1 MITRY
6 EVVERLYLRTG
17 SSVQVAMNAAVI
29 QLYTS
34 ILEYLLEARKYFT
47 QRFAARI
54 AKSIFQLEDM
64 TTKSIS
70 KIKSKQSDVD
80 QYVRLVSGEFMID
93 TSYAVNQLT
102 HRIRS
107 IDVNVRD
114 LRDSQRRAIDTKDIG
129 GLGFQKMQRVLQE
142 LNEPITRIATRLSMI
157 EDGLKAEERLKIFD
171 WLSSV
176 HYTSHHRSKSSSL
189 LPESGEWLLRKPKFI
204 EWLRS
209 SSSSILWLHGIPG
222 CGKSMLIAH
231 VIEYLQARSSLE
243 TSPAPIAYFYCARNS
258 TEPERADPEEV
269 LRCILEQL
277 STSDEDQP
285 VREPVV
291 KAYLSRKKEARGRKP
306 ERLGLLETVQT
317 ILELLEANPAI
328 IVIDGLDECDPMKR
342 QALLNG
348 LRTIIRKSKN
358 LAKVL
363 ISSRDDHDLVYRLS
377 KTPNLYIHATDNME
391 DIRKFVVSRVGE
403 AITDGRLLCGKVS
416 SELHGTIIDI
426 LIQKAEGMFRLVS
439 LHIQT
444 LCDPYRI
451 KTAANVLDALTH
463 LPQDLTESYASIL
476 AQINNSQD
484 PNPKIAESV
493 MKWMLC
499 AQEALDAET
508 FMIAVSPEVSCHTA
522 LQRSDILSICS
533 NLVVYDKYADTF
545 RFAHL
550 SVQEYLQGLE
560 CYSPSKCNSLA
571 AELCLSW
578 LLSPD
583 ARISR
588 AASSDDFEF
597 ESGSES
603 YFKATKLFRRHVD
616 FYWASY
622 CERSSDLSK
631 ESRLRT
637 LLHNFLGLPTP
648 RPPLPTLQERQVW
661 WDWVIRMRTDLKHH
675 FQSPK
680 APELPLL
687 GDTELP
693 FYEDQAKI
701 PLKIESQ
708 LQLSLGW
715 HSIFVACAFGL
726 SDTVAFIVQNELL
739 PPSVWHRRN
748 LSGIN
753 CAQVAA
759 RCDQTE
765 VIAVLL
771 KEGKKYQLADAY
783 WLKVLLDCTAHGNFG
798 SLYAVLSD
806 HGGGERLPG
815 TNFAINVLVR
825 AALRYYN
832 PGGILEILFRNGTT
846 GPLNKSSTRDG
857 LGRRFLIPQLRE
869 VEDESRR
876 IASFLST
883 TSIKSKETV
892 GNILQESSIFV
903 KVEILTRLLKT
914 FNYTSLW
921 EKGPEMDVS
930 VFRLKACQALEKFV
944 IHCRQAARQDDV
956 HGKLFLLGIYAYAT
970 EIDIEDFPSKL
981 LVQCV
986 VEDSCFTTPDL
997 VTFKGSKLVLLYLR
1011 MQSKI
1016 PDSCVK
1022 AIISYWDVEAVKY
1035 LLTFR
1040 KIRVTKDVIRAAVMN
1055 VEYGSDIMQL
1065 LLDKELE
1072 EQGLTSLDT

>member
-47 QRFAARI
+47 QRFATRI

-80 QYVRLVSGEFMID
+80 QYVRLVSDEFMID
-93 TSYAVNQLT
+93 TGYAVNQLT
-102 HRIRS
+102 HRLRS

-114 LRDSQRRAIDTKDIG
+114 LRDSQRRAIDTKDIV

-157 EDGLKAEERLKIFD
+157 EDGLEAEERLKIFD

-189 LPESGEWLLRKPKFI
+189 LPGSGEWLLRKPKFI

-231 VIEYLQARSSLE
+231 VIEYLQARSLLE

-258 TEPERADPEEV
+258 TEPERADPEEL

-317 ILELLEANPAI
+317 ILELLDVNPAI

-358 LAKVL
+358 LVKVL

-416 SELHGTIIDI
+416 SELRGTIIDI

-451 KTAANVLDALTH
+451 KTAANVLDALMR

-484 PNPKIAESV
+484 PNPKIAQSV
-493 MKWMLC
+493 MKWILC

-508 FMIAVSPEVSCHTA
+508 FMIAVSPEVSRHTA
-522 LQRSDILSICS
+522 LRRSDILSICS

-583 ARISR
+583 ARTSR
-588 AASSDDFEF
+588 ATSSDDFEF
-597 ESGSES
+597 ELESES
-603 YFKATKLFRRHVD
+603 FFKATKLFRRHVD
-616 FYWASY
+616 IYWASY

-631 ESRLRT
+631 EGRLRT
-637 LLHNFLGLPTP
+637 LLHDFLGLPTP
-648 RPPLPTLQERQVW
+648 RSTIPTSLGLQVW
-661 WDWVIRMRTDLKHH
+661 QNWVLRMYTDLAHH
-675 FQSPK
+675 FQPPKSPK
-680 APELPLL
+680 PPLV
-687 GDTELP
+687 GAAELP

-701 PLKIESQ
+701 PLEIESQ
-708 LQLSLGW
+708 LKLSLDW
-715 HSIFVACAFGL
+715 DPIFVACAFGL
-726 SDTVAFIVQNELL
+726 SDTVAFIVQNELS
-739 PPSVWHRRN
+739 SVWAKRN
-748 LSGIN
+748 FSGIN

-771 KEGKKYQLADAY
+771 KESKRHQLADAY

-806 HGGGERLPG
+806 HGEGEQLSG
-815 TNFAINVLVR
+815 TNFATTELVCV
-825 AALRYYN
+825 ALMYHS

-846 GPLNKSSTRDG
+846 SPLSKSSTCYG
-857 LGRRFLIPQLRE
+857 LGRRALIPQLCE
-869 VEDESRR
+869 VEDESGR
-876 IASFLST
+876 IASFVST
-883 TSIKSKETV
+883 ISIESKETV
-892 GNILQESSIFV
+892 GTILQESSIFV
-903 KVEILTRLLKT
+903 KVQIVTTLLKT
-914 FNYTSLW
+914 FNYTSFW
-921 EKGPEMDVS
+921 EKEPEKDVS
-930 VFRLKACQALEKFV
+930 VFRLKACQALEEFV

-970 EIDIEDFPSKL
+970 GIDIEDFPSDL

-986 VEDSCFTTPDL
+986 VEDSGFTTPDL

-1011 MQSKI
+1011 MQPKI

-1022 AIISYWDVEAVKY
+1022 AIISYWDDEAVKY

-1040 KIRVTKDVIRAAVMN
+1040 KIKVTKDVIRAAVMN
-1055 VEYGSDIMQL
+1055 VEYGSNIMQI

-1072 EQGLTSLDT
+1072 EQGLTSPDT

>member
-1 MITRY
+1 MLEGIEFVLNMITRY

-107 IDVNVRD
+107 IDINVRD

-129 GLGFQKMQRVLQE
+129 DFGFQKMQRVLQE

-391 DIRKFVVSRVGE
+391 DIRKFVVTRVGE

-416 SELHGTIIDI
+416 SELRGTIIDI
-426 LIQKAEGMFRLVS
+426 LIKKAEGMFRLVS

-451 KTAANVLDALTH
+451 KTAANVLEALTH

-578 LLSPD
+578 LLSPE
-583 ARISR
+583 ARTSR
-588 AASSDDFEF
+588 AASSDHFEF
-597 ESGSES
+597 ESESES
-603 YFKATKLFRRHVD
+603 FFKATKLFRRHVD
-616 FYWASY
+616 IYWASY

-631 ESRLRT
+631 EGRLRT
-637 LLHNFLGLPTP
+637 LLHEFLGLPTP
-648 RPPLPTLQERQVW
+648 RSTITSLLRSQVW
-661 WDWVIRMRTDLKHH
+661 YDWVRRMSTDLEHL

-680 APELPLL
+680 APKPPLVKFVR
-687 GDTELP
+687 GAELP

-701 PLKIESQ
+701 PLEIESK
-708 LQLSLGW
+708 LKLSLDW
-715 HSIFVACAFGL
+715 HPIFVACAFGL
-726 SDTVAFIVQNELL
+726 SDTVAFIVQKLSPWEY
-739 PPSVWHRRN
+739 PVWPKRN
-748 LSGIN
+748 YSGIN

-759 RCDQTE
+759 RCGQTE

-771 KEGKKYQLADAY
+771 KESKKHQLADAY
-783 WLKVLLDCTAHGNFG
+783 WLKVLLDCTAHGNLR

-806 HGGGERLPG
+806 HGGGEQLPG
-815 TNFAINVLVR
+815 TNFATTELVGV
-825 AALRYYN
+825 AL
-832 PGGILEILFRNGTT
+832 T
-846 GPLNKSSTRDG
+846 
-857 LGRRFLIPQLRE
+857 
-869 VEDESRR
+869 SRLP
-876 IASFLST
+876 I
-883 TSIKSKETV
+883 
-892 GNILQESSIFV
+892 
-903 KVEILTRLLKT
+903 
-914 FNYTSLW
+914 SLW
-921 EKGPEMDVS
+921 IIG
-930 VFRLKACQALEKFV
+930 LK
-944 IHCRQAARQDDV
+944 
-956 HGKLFLLGIYAYAT
+956 
-970 EIDIEDFPSKL
+970 
-981 LVQCV
+981 
-986 VEDSCFTTPDL
+986 
-997 VTFKGSKLVLLYLR
+997 
-1011 MQSKI
+1011 
-1016 PDSCVK
+1016 
-1022 AIISYWDVEAVKY
+1022 
-1035 LLTFR
+1035 
-1040 KIRVTKDVIRAAVMN
+1040 RA
-1055 VEYGSDIMQL
+1055 Q
-1065 LLDKELE
+1065 EL
-1072 EQGLTSLDT
+1072 